1 MKKSLL
7 AAAALLAATGAVAQ
21 SSVNMYGVVDTGYLF
36 EKKSSATYGA
46 DGSLK
51 KKEDTKTAGFNSG
64 YLFGPRVGFKGE
76 EALGNGLPP
85 ITLRWALTQLLAHS
99 MVAAALVAVR
109 LWA

>member
-76 EALGNGLPP
+76 EALGNGLSATTVRP
-85 ITLRWALTQLLAHS
+85 LTHQQAG
-99 MVAAALVAVR
+99 A
-109 LWA
+109 